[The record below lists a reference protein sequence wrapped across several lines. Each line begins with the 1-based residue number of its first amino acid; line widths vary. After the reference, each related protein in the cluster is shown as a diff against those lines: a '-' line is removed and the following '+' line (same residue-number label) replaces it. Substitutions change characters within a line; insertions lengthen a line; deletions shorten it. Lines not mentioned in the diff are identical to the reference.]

1 MQNSTLATLR
11 DMVLDKN
18 TEDRG
23 DAALIDAVNRLIE
36 DKKYS
41 LPPLYV
47 YDAIDEVWR
56 ERLPYTGTSIKYRYK
71 VTVGM
76 AGHGGARRGTAR

>member
-23 DAALIDAVNRLIE
+23 DAVLIDAVSRLIE

-41 LPPLYV
+41 LLPLYV

-56 ERLPYTGTSIKYRYK
+56 KKLR
-71 VTVGM
+71 
-76 AGHGGARRGTAR
+76 

>member
-23 DAALIDAVNRLIE
+23 DAALIDAVSRLVE

-41 LPPLYV
+41 PPPLYV

-56 ERLPYTGTSIKYRYK
+56 ERLPYTGTSIKHRYK
-71 VTVGM
+71 VTVGL
-76 AGHGGARRGTAR
+76 AGHGMAWRGTAR

>member
-18 TEDRG
+18 AEDCS
-23 DAALIDAVNRLIE
+23 DAALIDAVSRLVE

>member
-1 MQNSTLATLR
+1 MQNSILATLR

-18 TEDRG
+18 AEDRG
-23 DAALIDAVNRLIE
+23 DAALIDAVSRLIE

-41 LPPLYV
+41 LLPLYV

-56 ERLPYTGTSIKYRYK
+56 KKLR
-71 VTVGM
+71 
-76 AGHGGARRGTAR
+76 

>member
-23 DAALIDAVNRLIE
+23 DAVLIDAVSRLIE

-41 LPPLYV
+41 LLSLYI

-56 ERLPYTGTSIKYRYK
+56 KRLP
-71 VTVGM
+71 
-76 AGHGGARRGTAR
+76 

>member
-1 MQNSTLATLR
+1 MQNSTLVTLR

-18 TEDRG
+18 IEDRG
-23 DAALIDAVNRLIE
+23 DIALIDAVSRLIE

-41 LPPLYV
+41 LLPLYV

-56 ERLPYTGTSIKYRYK
+56 KKLR
-71 VTVGM
+71 
-76 AGHGGARRGTAR
+76 

>member
-1 MQNSTLATLR
+1 
-11 DMVLDKN
+11 MVLDKN

-23 DAALIDAVNRLIE
+23 DAVLIDAVSRLIE

-41 LPPLYV
+41 LLPLYV

-56 ERLPYTGTSIKYRYK
+56 KKLR
-71 VTVGM
+71 
-76 AGHGGARRGTAR
+76 

>member
-23 DAALIDAVNRLIE
+23 DAALIDAVSRLIE

-41 LPPLYV
+41 LPSLYI

-56 ERLPYTGTSIKYRYK
+56 KKLR
-71 VTVGM
+71 
-76 AGHGGARRGTAR
+76 

>member
-18 TEDRG
+18 TEDRS
-23 DAALIDAVNRLIE
+23 DAALIDAVSRLVE

-47 YDAIDEVWR
+47 YHAIDEVWR
-56 ERLPYTGTSIKYRYK
+56 KKLR
-71 VTVGM
+71 
-76 AGHGGARRGTAR
+76 

>member
-18 TEDRG
+18 TEDRS
-23 DAALIDAVNRLIE
+23 DAALIDAVSRLVE

-41 LPPLYV
+41 LSPLYV

-56 ERLPYTGTSIKYRYK
+56 KKLR
-71 VTVGM
+71 
-76 AGHGGARRGTAR
+76 